1 MTGAF
6 LRRARA
12 RVQARGRV
20 GALRQAVRAGLGLLA
35 LLAVSGWLTAARAET
50 VAPPPLVSLTIL
62 GEAGAAHAFRVEIVA
77 TPETRARGLMFR
89 KKLARDEGMLFVY
102 PEPAPASF
110 WMRNTLIPL
119 DIIFADARGEILNII
134 EARPLDET
142 PLPSAGPTQF
152 VLEIRGG
159 LAAELGVG
167 PGDRIVSPAM
177 LAAAAR
183 AR

>member
-1 MTGAF
+1 MRLLAP
-6 LRRARA
+6 
-12 RVQARGRV
+12 
-20 GALRQAVRAGLGLLA
+20 GALALLLA
-35 LLAVSGWLTAARAET
+35 LAAAVPSFSARAET
-50 VAPPPLVSLTIL
+50 AEPAEPAPLVSLTIL
-62 GEAGAAHAFRVEIVA
+62 GADDAAHAFRVEVVA

-89 KKLARDEGMLFVY
+89 RRLARDQGMLFVY
-102 PEPAPASF
+102 PRPAPASF

-119 DIIFADARGEILNII
+119 DILFADASGVILNII
-134 EARPLDET
+134 EAQPLDET
-142 PLPSAGPTQF
+142 PLPSAGPVQF

-159 LAAELGVG
+159 LAAELGVR